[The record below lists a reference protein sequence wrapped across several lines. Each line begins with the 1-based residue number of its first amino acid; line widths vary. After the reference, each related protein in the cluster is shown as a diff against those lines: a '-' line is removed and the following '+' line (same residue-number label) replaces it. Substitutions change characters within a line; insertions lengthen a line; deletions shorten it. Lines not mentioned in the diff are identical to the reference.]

1 MPSEWIELP
10 KPPYP
15 GLRHCLKRRRIRCRT
30 NLGKRLQLSFESK
43 SAIAQMV
50 ISMFDQDGLEERWV
64 DEGAGRHFLD
74 RL

>member
-1 MPSEWIELP
+1 M
-10 KPPYP
+10 
-15 GLRHCLKRRRIRCRT
+15 

-64 DEGAGRHFLD
+64 DEGAGRHFPD